1 MMLERW
7 GQSRL
12 LPVFFFILLMVILF
26 WDFLS
31 GSNVLM
37 TTDAAISSAST
48 PTADVIRTTYAAWI
62 SGGFLGQPGGSGNIQ
77 IARFL
82 QALMSPVLCNNLT
95 YGLACLVASI
105 IFLSGLGKQLN
116 RWALVCGALAAF
128 WVGNNFTLLYAG
140 HYNKPFVVLFFVCA
154 ILCAGAT
161 TWRGAVIWGGFI
173 GLMFAQQPDVAFLFA
188 LFAGTHLVF
197 RLWSRHGLK
206 PLRWLPVLIPAA
218 VVAFLFAAG
227 PLLSGYKF
235 NVKDTVQVQTE
246 NPTEKWDYITQW
258 SWPPEES
265 IAFIAPGYTG
275 WRSGEPEGPYYGRMG
290 RSAEWEQRR
299 QGFMNFQLDSLYL
312 GFIPLAFALFALFS
326 AGTSPHRKEIYFW
339 SMAAFVALLLSFGKF
354 FPLYAILYNF
364 PIVSNI
370 RAPVKFIQVFQVA
383 IGVLAAF
390 GIDKLIFAK
399 PDSGKK
405 INTPQ
410 ATDTVTRWFF
420 RGSIVTA
427 VGLLIWVLG
436 LSSNHADAVVSF
448 SKLGWPEDAARV
460 IVDNQIRSLWHAC
473 IMAMIMTSVFAA
485 FNFGRADKLRA
496 KGVLIAGGLAII
508 IATDAFLLSRH
519 YVQEM
524 PRSYIESNDLTR
536 FLKNNLGTQRVA
548 LLTQQGLYNVWL
560 TYLLPYNQILTFNVS
575 QMPRLSAEYKKLFDA
590 GSKDPLRLWRWS
602 SVKYLLGPTN
612 FERQLPA
619 GQVKK
624 VFSYDL
630 MATTKSE
637 FQVVPSPRGSHAVF
651 ELLDTVPRYVLIS
664 GAITLSDDQALV
676 RLADPRQ
683 PLMGQQGV
691 TGSVDVISYSPG
703 KVSLKTEANMPTVLR
718 VAERWD
724 PDWTV
729 RVDGR
734 KAEVK
739 RFDFLCQ
746 GVELPSGAHEVTLA
760 YKPSKLF
767 FYMQVGG
774 CLVLLIA
781 GMTLLSKRYRH
792 SITDRVN

>member
-1 MMLERW
+1 MLLERLR
-7 GQSRL
+7 QSRL
-12 LPVFFFILLMVILF
+12 LPVFFFVLLMVILF

-31 GSNVLM
+31 GSSVLM

-48 PTADVIRTTYAAWI
+48 PAAEVIRATYAAW
-62 SGGFLGQPGGSGNIQ
+62 SPGGFLGQPYGAGNIQ

-82 QALMSPVLCNNLT
+82 QALMPPVLCNNLT

-105 IFLSGLGKQLN
+105 VFLIGFGVKIN
-116 RWALVCGALAAF
+116 RWALACGALAAF

-140 HYNKPFVVLFFVCA
+140 HNNKPFVVLFFMCA
-154 ILCAGAT
+154 ILCAGAA
-161 TWRGAVIWGGFI
+161 TWRGAAIWGGFI

-235 NVKDTVQVQTE
+235 NVKDTTQVQAE
-246 NPTEKWDYITQW
+246 NPVEKWNYITQW

-290 RSAEWEQRR
+290 RSAEWGQKR

-312 GFIPLAFALFALFS
+312 GFIPMAFALFALFS
-326 AGTSPHRKEIYFW
+326 AGTSPYRKEIYFW
-339 SMAAFVALLLSFGKF
+339 STASVIALLLAFGKF
-354 FPLYAILYNF
+354 FPLYAIFYHL
-364 PIVSNI
+364 PIVNNI

-383 IGVLAAF
+383 IGVLAAY
-390 GIDKLIFAK
+390 GIDKLIFSK
-399 PDSGKK
+399 TDSERKSKTPQVPDS
-405 INTPQ
+405 
-410 ATDTVTRWFF
+410 ATRWGF
-420 RGSIVTA
+420 RGSAVTA
-427 VGLLIWVLG
+427 VCLLVWVLA
-436 LSSNHADAVVSF
+436 LSANQVDSVVSF

-460 IVDNQIRSLWHAC
+460 IVDNQIRSLWHAWF
-473 IMAMIMTSVFAA
+473 MAILVTSIFAA
-485 FNFGRADKLRA
+485 FSFGKIDKLRA
-496 KGVLIAGGLAII
+496 KGALIAGGLAIV
-508 IATDAFLLSRH
+508 IAVDAFFLSRH

-536 FLKNNLGTQRVA
+536 FLKDNLGTQRVA
-548 LLTQQGLYNVWL
+548 LLSQQGLYNVWL

-575 QMPRLSAEYKKLFDA
+575 QLPRLSAEYKRLFDA

-602 SVKYLLGPTN
+602 SVKYLLGPTT

-619 GQVKK
+619 GQVKR

-630 MATTKSE
+630 QATTKNE
-637 FQVVPSPRGSHAVF
+637 FQVVASPRGSHAVF

-664 GAITLSDDQALV
+664 GATALSDDQALA
-676 RLADPRQ
+676 RLADARQ
-683 PLMGQQGV
+683 PLMGQQGG

-703 KVSLKTEANMPTVLR
+703 KVMLKVEANVPTLLR

-729 RVDGR
+729 RVDDR

-739 RFDFLCQ
+739 RVDFLCQ
-746 GVELPSGAHEVTLA
+746 GVELPSGVHSVTLA
-760 YKPSKLF
+760 YAPLKLF

-774 CLVLLIA
+774 CLMMLVA
-781 GMTLLSKRYRH
+781 GMALLLKRH
-792 SITDRVN
+792 SMS

>member
-1 MMLERW
+1 MIIERLR
-7 GQSRL
+7 QSWL
-12 LPVFFFILLMVILF
+12 LPVFFFVLLMVILF

-37 TTDAAISSAST
+37 TTDAAISSASAA
-48 PTADVIRTTYAAWI
+48 TADVIRATYAAWG
-62 SGGFLGQPGGSGNIQ
+62 SGGFLGQPYGSGNIQ
-77 IARFL
+77 LSRFL
-82 QALMSPVLCNNLT
+82 QALMPSVLCNNLT

-105 IFLSGLGKQLN
+105 VFLTGLGKQLN
-116 RWALVCGALAAF
+116 RWALVCGALSAF
-128 WVGNNFTLLYAG
+128 WVGDNFTLLYSG
-140 HYNKPFVVLFFVCA
+140 HNNKPFVVMFFLCA

-188 LFAGTHLVF
+188 LFAGTHFVF

-206 PLRWLPVLIPAA
+206 PLRWLPVLIPAV

-235 NVKDTVQVQTE
+235 NVKDTTQMQTE
-246 NPTEKWDYITQW
+246 NPIEKWNYITQW

-265 IAFIAPGYTG
+265 IAFIAQGYMG

-290 RSAEWEQRR
+290 RSAEWEHTH
-299 QGFMNFQLDSLYL
+299 QGFMNFQLESPYL
-312 GFIPLAFALFALFS
+312 GFIPLAFAIFALFS

-339 SMAAFVALLLSFGKF
+339 SMTAFIALLLSFGKF
-354 FPLYAILYNF
+354 FPLYAILYHF
-364 PIVSNI
+364 PIVNNI

-383 IGVLAAF
+383 IGVLAAY
-390 GIDKLIFAK
+390 GIDKLIFSK
-399 PDSGKK
+399 PDNARKFK
-405 INTPQ
+405 IPQ
-410 ATDTVTRWFF
+410 APDNVTRWFF
-420 RGSIVTA
+420 RGSAVTA
-427 VGLLIWVLG
+427 VCLLLWALG
-436 LSSNHADAVVSF
+436 LSSNQADAVVSF

-473 IMAMIMTSVFAA
+473 IMATIMTAVFAA
-485 FNFGRADKLRA
+485 FNFGKADKLRA

-536 FLKNNLGTQRVA
+536 FLKDNLGTQRVA

-560 TYLLPYNQILTFNVS
+560 TYLLPYNRILTFNVS

-590 GSKDPLRLWRWS
+590 GSKDPLRLWRWA
-602 SVKYLLGPTN
+602 SVKYLLGPTT

-624 VFSYDL
+624 VFAYDL
-630 MATTKSE
+630 KATTKNE
-637 FQVVPSPRGSHAVF
+637 FQVVASPRGSHAVF
-651 ELLDTVPRYVLIS
+651 ELLDSVPRYVLIS
-664 GAITLSDDQALV
+664 GSTSFSDDQALA
-676 RLADPRQ
+676 RLADARQ
-683 PLMGQQGV
+683 PLIGQQGV
-691 TGSVDVISYSPG
+691 TGSVDVIRYSPG
-703 KVSLKTEANMPTVLR
+703 IVALKTEANTPTVLR

-739 RFDFLCQ
+739 RLDFLCQ
-746 GVELPSGAHEVTLA
+746 GVEIPSGSHTVTLA

-774 CLVLLIA
+774 CLVILVA
-781 GMTLLSKRYRH
+781 GMALLSKRQRPSKAY
-792 SITDRVN
+792 